1 MFGLLA
7 WPLLGINAI
16 AKMNVHCIYLIE
28 HKCTP
33 NKFNAMISSCWS
45 YLIILSSDCQW
56 PTDQPT
62 EWLAGR
68 LAGWLAVRKLKFAP
82 FWYFFPLCII
92 CRYLLDSQD
101 QHVSLGRSALDRNLV
116 NMDGSWRTTKGICYL
131 ISTLWKEHRDLM
143 YL

>member
-33 NKFNAMISSCWS
+33 NKFNAMISSCWD
-45 YLIILSSDCQW
+45 YLIILTSDCQW

-62 EWLAGR
+62 EWLAGCEETKVC
-68 LAGWLAVRKLKFAP
+68 LFLI
-82 FWYFFPLCII
+82 FFPLCII

-131 ISTLWKEHRDLM
+131 ISTLWRERRDLM